1 VNDVVADVR
10 PLAVAWTVTG
20 PAFVPLTGS
29 VASPFTAFTVA
40 GSPVMVPEPD
50 VWLTVI
56 AAELEVTVPPF
67 ASSTA
72 TVRLRVL
79 PEDSGLVGLVNPRCV
94 ATGSTVKELVSE
106 ARPKADA
113 VIVTEPAVAP
123 VTVFDAMPALAV
135 AVPSPVTEPVPEVC
149 PKVTTVELSEVS
161 RLLFASRTSTVNDFV
176 APDAT
181 ELVEDV
187 KTSLLAAPG
196 VTLNELVSDV
206 SPDADA
212 VIVTDP
218 AAAPVT
224 VFDATP
230 AEAVAVPAPVTE
242 PAPAVCPKVTTVEL
256 SEVSR
261 LLFASRTSTVNDFV
275 APDATELVD
284 DV

>member
-10 PLAVAWTVTG
+10 PLAVAWIVTG
-20 PAFVPLTGS
+20 PAFVPLTGT

-40 GSPVMVPEPD
+40 GSPVTVPDPD
-50 VWLTVI
+50 DWLTVI
-56 AAELEVTVPPF
+56 AAELDVTVPPF

-94 ATGSTVKELVSE
+94 ATGSTANELVSDVS
-106 ARPKADA
+106 PDADA
-113 VIVTEPAVAP
+113 VIVTAPAVAP

-135 AVPSPVTEPVPEVC
+135 AVPSPVTEPAPAVC
-149 PKVTTVELSEVS
+149 PKLTTVELSDVS
-161 RLLFASRTSTVNDFV
+161 RLLLASRTSTVSDFV

-181 ELVEDV
+181 AAVEEV
-187 KTSLLAAPG
+187 KTTLLAAPG

-212 VIVTDP
+212 VIVTTP
-218 AAAPVT
+218 AVAPVT

-230 AEAVAVPAPVTE
+230 PEAVAVPAPVTE
-242 PAPAVCPKVTTVEL
+242 PAPAVCPKVTMVEL
-256 SEVSR
+256 SAVSR
-261 LLFASRTSTVNDFV
+261 LLFASRTSTVKDFV